1 MCGIAALVS
10 GGQTASSLHALHA
23 MINAI
28 RHRGP
33 DDEGWAAFYD
43 DMAVVTGGGADT
55 PQASFA
61 SALPYAPRRDATMPQ
76 NAMVAIGHRRLS
88 ILDLAPSGHQPMCFA
103 AGRYWIV
110 FNGEIYNHLELR
122 SKLTGLGHEFV
133 SQSDTE
139 VILAAYAQW
148 GEGCLEHLDGMFA
161 FVLVERLCKRVFVAR
176 DRFGIKP
183 LYYWVTP
190 QGTLA
195 FASEIKQFSALPG
208 WRAAIN
214 GQRAYEFL
222 AWSILDHT
230 DETMFRGVFQVP
242 PGSFVALDLNGLP
255 QASPNGRLEVTRWYR
270 LTARLYD
277 GDLASAAQRFDE
289 IFAHSVRTHL
299 RADVPVGSCL
309 SGGLDSSS
317 IVCMADRILRSE
329 GAAVTQHAFS
339 SCSSIKRFDEREYI
353 EEVVRH
359 TGVQAHYVYP
369 DLSDL
374 LRELDR
380 ITWHQDEP
388 FGSTSIFAQWS
399 VFALAADAKVKVML
413 DGQGADEQL
422 AGYPEYH
429 GANFGSLFRQ
439 LHWIELVR
447 EMMATTAMHDRSSIW
462 AVQYLANAVLPAPVR
477 HVLRRLSG
485 KEKAKPA
492 WLNLDRL
499 GARPADPMRRQEGQ
513 PPSVRELSYQQLTR
527 SNLQM
532 LLHWEDR
539 DSMAHS
545 IEARVPFL
553 DHHLVEFVLGLPDSF
568 KLHRGVTKRVLR
580 EGLTGILPD
589 AIRLRTSK
597 LGFATP
603 EEYWV
608 REQAPDIFRQA
619 VSDAIDASDGILLQE
634 ASSMADDIIA
644 GRRPFD
650 FSLWRMISFAAWLK
664 RFGVAMR

>member
-1 MCGIAALVS
+1 MCGIAALFVTGNQPLPS
-10 GGQTASSLHALHA
+10 IEA
-23 MINAI
+23 MLDTI

-33 DDEGWAAFYD
+33 DDEGWAAFEG
-43 DMAVVTGGGADT
+43 ANLVASCGGGADT
-55 PQASFA
+55 PAACYAAS
-61 SALPYAPRRDATMPQ
+61 LPYAPVSGATVPQ
-76 NAMVAIGHRRLS
+76 GARALLGHRRLS
-88 ILDLAPSGHQPMCFA
+88 ILDVSPGGHQPMSYRD
-103 AGRYWIV
+103 GRYWIV
-110 FNGEIYNHLELR
+110 FNGEIYNHAELKRELEVA
-122 SKLTGLGHEFV
+122 GHRFV
-133 SQSDTE
+133 SRSDTE
-139 VILAAYAQW
+139 VLLAAYAEW
-148 GEGCLEHLDGMFA
+148 GQDCLARIEGMFA
-161 FVLVERLCKRVFVAR
+161 FVLVDCVSKRAFVAR

-183 LYYWVTP
+183 LYYWVGP

-195 FASEIKQFSALPG
+195 FASEIKQFSLLPG
-208 WRAAIN
+208 WSPAIN

-222 AWSILDHT
+222 AWSMLDHT
-230 DETMFRGVFQVP
+230 DETLFRGVFQLP
-242 PGSFVALDLNGLP
+242 PGCFVTLDLDGLP
-255 QASPNGRLEVTRWYR
+255 LASRDGRLQVAQWYR
-270 LTARLYD
+270 LAAQPYD
-277 GDLASAAQRFDE
+277 GDLASAAQRFGD

-317 IVCMADRILRSE
+317 IVCMADRVLRSE
-329 GAAVTQHAFS
+329 GAATPQHAFS
-339 SCSSIKRFDEREYI
+339 SCSTIKRFDEREYM

-374 LRELDR
+374 LRDLDR

-439 LHWIELVR
+439 LRWVELAR

-477 HVLRRLSG
+477 HVLRRLYG
-485 KEKAKPA
+485 KEKARPA
-492 WLNLDRL
+492 WLNLERL
-499 GARPADPMRRQEGQ
+499 NARPVEPMRRKEDK
-513 PPSVRELSYQQLTR
+513 PPSVHELSYQQLTR

-580 EGLTGILPD
+580 AGLTGILPE

-608 REQAPDIFRQA
+608 REQAPDVFRRA
-619 VSDAIDASDGILLQE
+619 VRDAIEASDGILRQE
-634 ASSMADDIIA
+634 ANSVADDIIA
-644 GRRPFD
+644 RRRPFD

-664 RFGVAMR
+664 RFGVATR